1 MKSVL
6 YAPKKRSARLSA
18 YKRTGLGNDPPE
30 FKPAELLARLTN
42 ENKSQFSNQT
52 TTAKRLWTLLET
64 VLASRSKDQETST
77 DDVFNEVV
85 ERRNSLLQELVE
97 LEQFIN
103 AYKPATK
110 TKSPISH
117 KKVNPVRARRRGAP
131 NQFVAL
137 IEQVI
142 KDAGKPLSRA
152 DIVSEIESKEISIPG
167 QHKTKYV
174 GTLMWREREKFIHIV
189 DHGYWLKYQPLPKI
203 GYDPASL
210 GRALKK
216 ANKITITETN
226 P

>member
-6 YAPKKRSARLSA
+6 YAPKKRSARLST
-18 YKRTGLGNDPPE
+18 YKKIGLGNDPPE
-30 FKPAELLARLTN
+30 FKPEELLARLTK
-42 ENKSQFSNQT
+42 ENKSQFSGQT
-52 TTAKRLWTLLET
+52 STAKRLWTLLET

-77 DDVFNEVV
+77 DDVFHEVV
-85 ERRNSLLQELVE
+85 ERRNGLLQELVE
-97 LEQFIN
+97 LDQFIN
-103 AYKPATK
+103 AYKPSK
-110 TKSPISH
+110 TKPPVGH

-152 DIVSEIESKEISIPG
+152 DIVSEIESKDISIPG

-189 DHGYWLKYQPLPKI
+189 GHGYWLKYQPLPKI

-216 ANKITITETN
+216 ASKITITETN